1 MRRLKL
7 NFPYAGQQI
16 LDLDII
22 CLVLGLLVFAGVGYQ
37 FMRTSEE
44 VNYWDVRVERL
55 VKKQQPGRPNRI
67 RKKSRTREI
76 SQEIRQ
82 EIKAANIILGQINL
96 PWDDL
101 FNSIGHAA
109 SKHIALLSLQPN
121 VSSQSIRIGGEAR
134 NMSALLDFVEA
145 IEREV
150 IFSNAYLLNYKIKQ
164 DSPQKPIIFL
174 LTTTWTNRS

>member
-7 NFPYAGQQI
+7 NFPYSGQQA
-16 LDLDII
+16 LSLELI
-22 CLVLGLLVFAGVGYQ
+22 CLLLGVLVFAGVAYQ

-55 VKKQQPGRPNRI
+55 LKKQQPGRTSRM
-67 RKKSRTREI
+67 RQRSRTREI

-82 EIKAANIILGQINL
+82 EIKAAKVILAELNL

-109 SKHIALLSLQPN
+109 SKDIALLSLQPKAA
-121 VSSQSIRIGGEAR
+121 SQSIRIGGEAR

-150 IFSNAYLLNYKIKQ
+150 IFTNAYLLSYKIKQ

-174 LTTTWTNRS
+174 LTTTWNNHS